1 MISTERGNASS
12 GSASASNSRTAPAA
26 AGGLFITRSGPIF
39 PRRSTSRTHRLEVQ
53 VQKATCDL
61 VAFNWMWLVFF
72 GIYYFVGKMDIFEM
86 SYNVD
91 SFLTNAILL
100 SIINTSAATI
110 SHGVTCLAIL
120 LQKRVLLLLVIS
132 TLPMVHLITITFSW
146 KIFRNVIPMFVLSVG
161 LLMFACIV
169 WLKEIQLYQQMDNA
183 HVNVAR
189 EGPRSS
195 SATADLEAQI
205 YVIDE
210 PPAYE
215 SLQVPRIATPP
226 PKYDEV
232 DKSIPTAFSETSASQ
247 NKCNY

>member
-1 MISTERGNASS
+1 
-12 GSASASNSRTAPAA
+12 
-26 AGGLFITRSGPIF
+26 
-39 PRRSTSRTHRLEVQ
+39 
-53 VQKATCDL
+53 
-61 VAFNWMWLVFF
+61 
-72 GIYYFVGKMDIFEM
+72 M
-86 SYNVD
+86 SYDVAIL
-91 SFLTNAILL
+91 LTNAILL
-100 SIINTSAATI
+100 SVMNTVAATI
-110 SHGVTCLAIL
+110 FHGVTCLAIL

-132 TLPMVHLITITFSW
+132 TLPMVHLITITISW

-195 SATADLEAQI
+195 SARADLEAQI
-205 YVIDE
+205 HVIDE

-226 PKYDEV
+226 PNYDEV
-232 DKSIPTAFSETSASQ
+232 EKPIPIAFSETSAGQ
-247 NKCNY
+247 NKC